1 LGPVLRLQVDKIAL
15 QFQRYLNATE
25 AYQALE
31 PSRLKISMHFT
42 LSKKQSFYAISSA
55 LQGKAYLLHGL

>member
-1 LGPVLRLQVDKIAL
+1 MVL

-31 PSRLKISMHFT
+31 LSRLKISKH
-42 LSKKQSFYAISSA
+42 SIPSRSRSSYAISSA
-55 LQGKAYLLHGL
+55 SQGKAYLLHGL